1 MGSMLEK
8 ITLYDILGYL
18 LPGCLLE
25 TIVCLEW
32 ILRCGRA
39 VSPVWR
45 EPPVRT
51 NGATSVC
58 LLSYF
63 AIAGSSPYTSLI
75 ERSLAGSTLSIS
87 IL

>member
-1 MGSMLEK
+1 MKLFLIGGMEDLNFNYCYK
-8 ITLYDILGYL
+8 ITYESGETYDRRRNE
-18 LPGCLLE
+18 LPVVNI
-25 TIVCLEW
+25 T
-32 ILRCGRA
+32 
-39 VSPVWR
+39 VWR
-45 EPPVRT
+45 EPPVRI
-51 NGATSVC
+51 NGATPFC

>member
-1 MGSMLEK
+1 MLKEPK
-8 ITLYDILGYL
+8 RIIAEEPY
-18 LPGCLLE
+18 
-25 TIVCLEW
+25 
-32 ILRCGRA
+32 GRA
-39 VSPVWR
+39 ASPVWR